1 MWFRRNADSIQPA
14 LQNAQKPKY
23 PEVGD
28 VFRSISFGMSE
39 DEFEACMRRDT
50 EVRIDSEHASP
61 IHYITLFGTEFLIS
75 ASYLNERLFRL
86 FLSGD
91 SMRSY
96 SDELNE
102 LKDACI
108 GMMQEKY
115 GESTGLGNTRTY
127 YGSGH
132 CWDFNGKVIEVTIVG
147 SGKYGKNVSIVITST
162 AMEDEEKRGRVEKN
176 KAEYSKYGAYF

>member
-1 MWFRRNADSIQPA
+1 MWFRRNAHSIQPA
-14 LQNAQKPKY
+14 LQNAPKPKY

-39 DEFEACMRRDT
+39 DEFEACMRRDP

-61 IHYITLFGTEFLIS
+61 IHYITLFGTEFIIS
-75 ASYLNERLFRL
+75 ASYLNGRLFRL

-91 SMRSY
+91 GMRSY

-115 GESTGLGNTRTY
+115 GDSTGLGNTRTY
-127 YGSGH
+127 YGIGH
-132 CWDFNGKVIEVTIVG
+132 CWDFSGKVIEVTIVG
-147 SGKYGKNVSIVITST
+147 AGKYGQEVDIVITST
-162 AMEDEEKRGRVEKN
+162 AMEDEEKRVRVEKN
-176 KAEYSKYGAYF
+176 VAEYSKYGAYF

>member
-28 VFRSISFGMSE
+28 VFRSISFGMTK
-39 DEFEACMRRDT
+39 DEFETCIRRDPA
-50 EVRIDSEHASP
+50 VRIDSQHASP
-61 IHYITLFGTEFLIS
+61 IHYITLFGTEFIIS

-91 SMRSY
+91 SMGSY
-96 SDELNE
+96 NDELNK

-132 CWDFNGKVIEVTIVG
+132 CWDFNGKVIEVTTV
-147 SGKYGKNVSIVITST
+147 SAGKFGREVAIVITST

-176 KAEYSKYGAYF
+176 VAEYSKYGAYF